1 MEGGWNPSHLR
12 QGAFAY
18 SLHQSLP
25 GLYQQK
31 LSGALGVG
39 RCLDPTGEIG
49 LEIEIGGL
57 VKKNKTI
64 GDVAGSRI
72 KVSPKNW
79 NSPCFVF
86 PFSVFFKKLGKLM
99 IEPPSCRDPVRQV
112 TTVSSRSSSWWK
124 LNGRRA
130 EEFLHTEVWVW
141 VIHPWG
147 HPQIIH
153 FCLGFSI
160 INHPLIGVP
169 PILGNHYIID
179 LSNFFPDDLWN
190 SMRVSFPELLS
201 AQKIISSKAP
211 VFARKETV
219 FSCNFTLTWTQWR
232 PKTTCKGRLHMWTS
246 PIPFF
251 GCSLWRLAGVWLLR
265 MDPGESCAVSHLLP
279 KHWMALAGFIKH
291 SNPYYCWWWTNH
303 QLWIPIPIVHG

>member
-1 MEGGWNPSHLR
+1 
-12 QGAFAY
+12 
-18 SLHQSLP
+18 
-25 GLYQQK
+25 
-31 LSGALGVG
+31 
-39 RCLDPTGEIG
+39 
-49 LEIEIGGL
+49 
-57 VKKNKTI
+57 
-64 GDVAGSRI
+64 
-72 KVSPKNW
+72 
-79 NSPCFVF
+79 
-86 PFSVFFKKLGKLM
+86 M

-190 SMRVSFPELLS
+190 SMWVSFPELLS

-219 FSCNFTLTWTQWR
+219 FSCNFYPDMNPMTTKKQLAKVACICELR
-232 PKTTCKGRLHMWTS
+232 PSLSSAAAFDVWQACDSCGWILGNPVLYPTYSLNIGWHWQVSSNTRI
-246 PIPFF
+246 PIIVDGEPTINY
-251 GCSLWRLAGVWLLR
+251 GSRSLLFMV
-265 MDPGESCAVSHLLP
+265 
-279 KHWMALAGFIKH
+279 
-291 SNPYYCWWWTNH
+291 NH
-303 QLWIPIPIVHG
+303 QAIMDVLSLQEQ